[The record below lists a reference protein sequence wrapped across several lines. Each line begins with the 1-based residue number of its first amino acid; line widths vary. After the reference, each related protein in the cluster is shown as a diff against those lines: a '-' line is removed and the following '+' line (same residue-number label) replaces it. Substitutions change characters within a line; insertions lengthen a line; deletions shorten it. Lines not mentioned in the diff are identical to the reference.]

1 MVNLSAI
8 TKSFD
13 SLQVLSGMSIK
24 FLPGEFTCI
33 LGPTGCGKTTLLR
46 IIAGL
51 LEPDSGV
58 VQTPSQSM
66 SMIFQ
71 QQTLFPWR
79 SVLSNVCFPLEL
91 SGYPKRERVEMAKA
105 RLSEVG
111 LSNVMKKR
119 VYELSGGM
127 QQRVQLAR
135 ALVSNPSVLLADEP
149 FVSLDEKTRYTLQN
163 QLREIA
169 DRNNMTVVFVTHN
182 IEEAVYLADR
192 VVVMGNKRI
201 QSEFVLSAT
210 HPRDRLSQWFLD
222 NMLEVRKVFE
232 DIVTLDLSADE
243 TCDTD
248 EINDVQVVDE
258 DDKLN
263 QEGTT
268 QVIK

>member
-1 MVNLSAI
+1 
-8 TKSFD
+8 
-13 SLQVLSGMSIK
+13 
-24 FLPGEFTCI
+24 
-33 LGPTGCGKTTLLR
+33 
-46 IIAGL
+46 
-51 LEPDSGV
+51 
-58 VQTPSQSM
+58 
-66 SMIFQ
+66 
-71 QQTLFPWR
+71 
-79 SVLSNVCFPLEL
+79 
-91 SGYPKRERVEMAKA
+91 
-105 RLSEVG
+105 
-111 LSNVMKKR
+111 
-119 VYELSGGM
+119 M